1 MMKKILIALIF
12 IPITFGQDGLTISG
26 KIIDKVSGCGA
37 ARLAHLLW
45 EQGVEGSNPFTPT

>member
-26 KIIDKVSGCGA
+26 KIIDKVSGQDLSGYSYNVWSG
-37 ARLAHLLW
+37 RI
-45 EQGVEGSNPFTPT
+45 NY